1 MNSHSSLE
9 KPRLVMPRRQCANP
23 VADILRRP
31 LEFSFKQLFDSSGV
45 TADFK
50 ITKKII
56 FTVKRNGS
64 LRWKTCRRKD
74 KKGDWKEKMKAPSP
88 RPSPRALF
96 FFFFSPLICP
106 PPPFTQGFLF
116 FLFLSVLPR
125 LYQGFCFF
133 LLLSTLPLPAQPT
146 SIKTIKLQS
155 EEIVGKLNRLAALRP
170 LDLLFT
176 KKTLKNRFYQS
187 KVEYM
192 LWSFRYDSHG
202 NV

>member
-1 MNSHSSLE
+1 
-9 KPRLVMPRRQCANP
+9 
-23 VADILRRP
+23 
-31 LEFSFKQLFDSSGV
+31 
-45 TADFK
+45 
-50 ITKKII
+50 
-56 FTVKRNGS
+56 
-64 LRWKTCRRKD
+64 
-74 KKGDWKEKMKAPSP
+74 MKAPSP
-88 RPSPRALF
+88 RPSPRAF
-96 FFFFSPLICP
+96 VFVFFSPLICP
-106 PPPFTQGFLF
+106 PRPSPRAFFF

-125 LYQGFCFF
+125 RYQGFCFF

-170 LDLLFT
+170 FDLLFT

-192 LWSFRYDSHG
+192 LWSFRHDSHG